1 MSDNSSTVLKS
12 GNLVSG
18 ASLIGGA
25 EPEHPPEPPDKTLP
39 LGLPSGRRVAL
50 VLGEDGEE
58 VRVHGPDGKV
68 EVTITLTDAGPVV
81 RLSAAKLQLD
91 AVEQVEVNC
100 QDFKVNTTGGVD
112 IQSADEIHMKSPKD
126 VFVEGAVIWLN

>member
-1 MSDNSSTVLKS
+1 MSDSPTVLKS

-18 ASLIGGA
+18 ASLIGGT

-39 LGLPSGRRVAL
+39 LALPSGRRVAL

-58 VRVHGPDGKV
+58 LRVHAPDGQV
-68 EVTITLTDAGPVV
+68 EVTITLTADGPVV
-81 RLSAAKLQLD
+81 RLSSAKLQLD
-91 AVEQVEVNC
+91 AVEEVSVNC
-100 QDFKVNTTGGVD
+100 KDFKVKTTGGVD
-112 IQSADEIHMKSPKD
+112 IQSEDEIHLKSPKD

>member
-1 MSDNSSTVLKS
+1 MSDNHSTVLKS

-25 EPEHPPEPPDKTLP
+25 DPEPPPEPPDKKLP
-39 LGLPSGRRVAL
+39 LALPSGRKVAL
-50 VLGEDGEE
+50 VIGEDGEE
-58 VRVHGPDGKV
+58 VRVHAPDGQV
-68 EVTITLTDAGPVV
+68 EVTITLTEAGPVV

-91 AVEQVEVNC
+91 AVEEVAVNC
-100 QDFKVNTTGGVD
+100 RDFKVEATGGVN
-112 IQSADEIHMKSPKD
+112 IQSADEVHVKSPKD